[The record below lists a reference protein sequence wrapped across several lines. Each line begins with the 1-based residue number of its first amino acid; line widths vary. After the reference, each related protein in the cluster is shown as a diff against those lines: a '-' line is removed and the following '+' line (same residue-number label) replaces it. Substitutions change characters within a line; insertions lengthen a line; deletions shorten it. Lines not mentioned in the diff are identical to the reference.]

1 VRKTAQFDRIIKA
14 DLDLAKTNATSS
26 DKRSGTRR
34 ALIVVTS
41 AALVKGSITLDRME
55 RERVNGRT

>member
-1 VRKTAQFDRIIKA
+1 MIKA
-14 DLDLAKTNATSS
+14 DLDLAKTNVTSS

-34 ALIVVTS
+34 ALIVVIS
-41 AALVKGSITLDRME
+41 AALVKGSVTLDRME

>member
-1 VRKTAQFDRIIKA
+1 MRKTAQFDRMMKA
-14 DLDLAKTNATSS
+14 DLDSAKTNATSS

-34 ALIVVTS
+34 ALTVVTS
-41 AALVKGSITLDRME
+41 AASVKGSVTLDRME